1 MRNLY
6 TFEQINVP
14 FRDILV
20 KEYTNCMSILSERVC
35 KNCFSLPINSFILEQ
50 TNIYL
55 SDELV
60 KECTIATYH
69 TLYINYMYKI
79 LVENEGL
86 VCVCVCVC
94 VCN

>member
-1 MRNLY
+1 
-6 TFEQINVP
+6 
-14 FRDILV
+14 
-20 KEYTNCMSILSERVC
+20 MSILSERVC

-94 VCN
+94 VCD